1 MFWIET
7 GEQQVFGPDM
17 LQDVERQVHI
27 VRENPRIAQSR
38 QKSYADQRW
47 RELSFEVVDYVY
59 LKLSPMRRLW
69 CLKVQGKLAL
79 RFIGPFKIMEMR
91 GKMAYQLELPP

>member
-1 MFWIET
+1 MTPFEMLYGCRCRTLMFWIET

-38 QKSYADQRW
+38 QKSYADQR
-47 RELSFEVVDYVY
+47 
-59 LKLSPMRRLW
+59 
-69 CLKVQGKLAL
+69 
-79 RFIGPFKIMEMR
+79 
-91 GKMAYQLELPP
+91 